1 MVNSFKQLLKSQR
14 GQGSMLSFF
23 TFLLGLIM
31 IAVFLP
37 MMNEVVGTAM
47 NGNMANLSFV
57 STINL
62 LLGMSGILM
71 VIMFFMGVIS
81 DFQTRQIYTQ

>member
-1 MVNSFKQLLKSQR
+1 
-14 GQGSMLSFF
+14 MLSFF